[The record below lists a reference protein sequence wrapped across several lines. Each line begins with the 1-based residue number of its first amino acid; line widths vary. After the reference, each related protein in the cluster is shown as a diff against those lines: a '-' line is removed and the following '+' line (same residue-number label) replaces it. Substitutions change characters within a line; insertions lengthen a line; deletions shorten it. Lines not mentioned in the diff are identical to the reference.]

1 MHLDSVESAGG
12 RLGAVL
18 SAPRSGAVALGP
30 HGPWLVTTPALA
42 RRVLTEPDR
51 FDFPGDVSRSG
62 DLSASRGE
70 TRSGHVVLPPLTP
83 AEVARG
89 REVLETEWHS
99 AIAEHDRTAPGTP
112 YDATVLLRR
121 PVARSTV
128 AAVLVTDVPTRDR
141 VADLTLAWIDALAPV
156 ISARRPP
163 GRWSRARR
171 AERDARFALD
181 DALRAVPDLA
191 TPPEQVATMLA
202 AGVQVPIAAG
212 AWLLAWLA
220 AHPADTAEDP
230 DRDPLHA
237 VWETLRLTPPTWVT
251 ARITTE
257 PVDLA
262 GTEVPAGRV
271 VLVSPLLL
279 GRLPELVPG
288 DPDALAGF
296 DPSRWTDGSH
306 RPGAWLP
313 FGAGPHACPGRT
325 LGLAQ
330 LVHLAT
336 WAGRHRLGLA
346 GHVGIDQSRGIAPLP
361 CLLTIDDA
369 VDDAGRGGSL

>member
-42 RRVLTEPDR
+42 REVLTDPGR

-70 TRSGHVVLPPLTP
+70 TRSGHVVLAPLTP
-83 AEVARG
+83 DEVARG
-89 REVLETEWHS
+89 RAVFDQEW
-99 AIAEHDRTAPGTP
+99 ATALGEHDRRTPGTA
-112 YDATVLLRR
+112 YDAMLLLRR

-128 AAVLVTDVPTRDR
+128 AAVLDADVGTRDR
-141 VADLTLAWIDALAPV
+141 VADLTLAWIDSLAPV

-163 GRWSRARR
+163 GRWSRVRR
-171 AERDARFALD
+171 AERNARFALD
-181 DALRAVPDLA
+181 DALASVPGLA
-191 TPPEQVATMLA
+191 TPPSHVATVLA

-212 AWLLAWLA
+212 AWLLGWLA
-220 AHPADTAEDP
+220 AHPSTIVDP
-230 DRDPLHA
+230 VHA
-237 VWETLRLTPPTWVT
+237 VWETLRLTPPTWIT

-257 PVDLA
+257 AVDLG
-262 GTEVPAGRV
+262 GTEVPARRV

-279 GRLPELVPG
+279 GRLTDLVPG
-288 DPDALAGF
+288 DPGEIAEFRPA
-296 DPSRWTDGSH
+296 RWEDSSP

-325 LGLAQ
+325 LGMAQ

-336 WAGRHRLGLA
+336 WAGERRLSLSA
-346 GHVGIDQSRGIAPLP
+346 HVGIDQSRGIAPLP
-361 CLLTIDDA
+361 CRFTVA
-369 VDDAGRGGSL
+369 SREGPA

>member
-18 SAPRSGAVALGP
+18 SAPRSGTVALDR

-42 RRVLTEPDR
+42 RQVLTDPGR

-62 DLSASRGE
+62 DLSSSRGE
-70 TRSGHVVLPPLTP
+70 TRSGHVTFDPLTT
-83 AEVARG
+83 ADVARG
-89 REVLETEWHS
+89 GAVFDREWAAAL
-99 AIAEHDRTAPGTP
+99 AEHDRHAPGTA
-112 YDATVLLRR
+112 YDAMLLLRR

-128 AAVLVTDVPTRDR
+128 AAVLDADVDTHERI
-141 VADLTLAWIDALAPV
+141 AELTLAWIDSLAPV

-163 GRWSRARR
+163 GRWSRRRR
-171 AERDARFALD
+171 AERDARFALED
-181 DALRAVPDLA
+181 GLAAVPGLPA
-191 TPPEQVATMLA
+191 PPQQVATMLA

-212 AWLLAWLA
+212 GWLLGWLA
-220 AHPADTAEDP
+220 AHASGPVDAA
-230 DRDPLHA
+230 HA

-257 PVDLA
+257 AVDLG

-279 GRLPELVPG
+279 GRLGDLVPG
-288 DPDALAGF
+288 PPDGLAEF
-296 DPSRWTDGSH
+296 RPTRWEDVSH

-325 LGLAQ
+325 LGMAQ
-330 LVHLAT
+330 LLRLAT
-336 WAGRHRLGLA
+336 WAGQHRLSLSE
-346 GHVGIDQSRGIAPLP
+346 HVGIDQSRGIAPLP
-361 CLLTIDDA
+361 CRFTVASREGLA
-369 VDDAGRGGSL
+369 

>member
-1 MHLDSVESAGG
+1 MHMDSVESAGG

-18 SAPRSGAVALGP
+18 SAPRSGAVALDR
-30 HGPWLVTTPALA
+30 HGPWLVTTQALA
-42 RRVLTEPDR
+42 RRVLTEPGR

-70 TRSGHVVLPPLTP
+70 TRSGHVTFAPLTP
-83 AEVARG
+83 VEVSRG
-89 REVLETEWHS
+89 VEVFSREWDAAL
-99 AIAEHDRTAPGTP
+99 AEHDRTRSGEA
-112 YDATVLLRR
+112 YDAMLLLRR

-128 AAVLVTDVPTRDR
+128 AAVLDADVDTRDR
-141 VADLTLAWIDALAPV
+141 VADLTLAWIDSLAPV

-163 GRWSRARR
+163 ARWSRARR
-171 AERDARFALD
+171 AERSARFALD
-181 DALRAVPDLA
+181 DALAAVPALSA
-191 TPPEQVATMLA
+191 PPQQVATMLA

-212 AWLLAWLA
+212 AWLFGWLA
-220 AHPADTAEDP
+220 THPPGAVDP
-230 DRDPLHA
+230 VHA

-257 PVDLA
+257 AVDLG

-279 GRLPELVPG
+279 GRVGDLVPG
-288 DPDALAGF
+288 APDGIPEFRPA
-296 DPSRWTDGSH
+296 RWEDTSH

-325 LGLAQ
+325 LGMAQ

-336 WAGRHRLGLA
+336 WAGQHRLSLSE
-346 GHVGIDQSRGIAPLP
+346 HVGIDQSRGIAPLP
-361 CLLTIDDA
+361 CRFTVASREGLA
-369 VDDAGRGGSL
+369 

>member
-18 SAPRSGAVALGP
+18 SAPRAGAVALGR

-42 RRVLTEPDR
+42 RQVLTDPGR

-62 DLSASRGE
+62 DLSSSRGE
-70 TRSGHVVLPPLTP
+70 TRSGHILFAPLAP
-83 AEVARG
+83 GEVARAIAVFD
-89 REVLETEWHS
+89 REWEAAL
-99 AIAEHDRTAPGTP
+99 AEHDRAAPGAA
-112 YDATVLLRR
+112 YDAMALLRR

-128 AAVLVTDVPTRDR
+128 AGVLDTDVRTRDLI
-141 VADLTLAWIDALAPV
+141 ADLTLGWIDSLAPV

-171 AERDARFALD
+171 AEQDARFALD
-181 DALRAVPDLA
+181 DALSAIPALPA
-191 TPPEQVATMLA
+191 GAGQLATMLA

-212 AWLLAWLA
+212 AWLLGWLA
-220 AHPADTAEDP
+220 AHPADHDP
-230 DRDPLHA
+230 VAA
-237 VWETLRLTPPTWVT
+237 VWETLRLTPPTWIT

-257 PVDLA
+257 SVDLA

-279 GRLPELVPG
+279 GRLTELVPG
-288 DPDALAGF
+288 SADGLSGF
-296 DPSRWTDGSH
+296 DPGRWADESR

-313 FGAGPHACPGRT
+313 FGAGPHTCPGRA
-325 LGLAQ
+325 LGMAQ

-336 WAGRHRLGLA
+336 WAGRHRLVL
-346 GHVGIDQSRGIAPLP
+346 VEQVRIDQTRGIAPLP
-361 CLLTIDDA
+361 CRFAIA
-369 VDDAGRGGSL
+369 AAKEPPR

>member
-18 SAPRSGAVALGP
+18 SAPRTGAVALGP

-42 RRVLTEPDR
+42 REVLTDPGR

-62 DLSASRGE
+62 DLSSSRGE
-70 TRSGHVVLPPLTP
+70 TRSGHVAFAPLTP
-83 AEVARG
+83 VEVSRG
-89 REVLETEWHS
+89 VEVFSREWDEALV
-99 AIAEHDRTAPGTP
+99 EHDRTRSGEP
-112 YDATVLLRR
+112 YDAMVLLRR

-128 AAVLVTDVPTRDR
+128 AAVLEGDVGTRDR
-141 VADLTLAWIDALAPV
+141 VADLTLAWIDSLGPV

-163 GRWSRARR
+163 GRWSRRR
-171 AERDARFALD
+171 RTERRARFALE
-181 DALRAVPDLA
+181 DALAGVPGLA
-191 TPPEQVATMLA
+191 TPPQHVATMLA

-212 AWLLAWLA
+212 AWLLGWLA
-220 AHPADTAEDP
+220 VHPTGAVDP
-230 DRDPLHA
+230 VHA

-257 PVDLA
+257 AVDLG

-279 GRLPELVPG
+279 GRLTDLVPG
-288 DPDALAGF
+288 TPDAIADF
-296 DPSRWTDGSH
+296 RPARWEDTSQ

-325 LGLAQ
+325 LGMAQ
-330 LVHLAT
+330 LVHLAS
-336 WAGRHRLGLA
+336 WAGRQRLSLSEP
-346 GHVGIDQSRGIAPLP
+346 VKIDQSRGIAPLP
-361 CLLTIDDA
+361 CRFTVA
-369 VDDAGRGGSL
+369 SREGPA